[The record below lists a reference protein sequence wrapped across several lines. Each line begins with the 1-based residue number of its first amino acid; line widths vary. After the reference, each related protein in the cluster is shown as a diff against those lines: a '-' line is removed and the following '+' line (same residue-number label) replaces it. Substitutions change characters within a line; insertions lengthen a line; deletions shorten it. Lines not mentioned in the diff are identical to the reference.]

1 MPARP
6 RWFAAA
12 LVTVASIVL
21 AHYAQVWMVVPS
33 SLAPTSDF
41 AGTYVAATLIRTGH
55 AAQIYDPAVERGA
68 LVASGAPATHD
79 DIPFENPPAAAV
91 VALPFSLL
99 SAGTAWRAWS
109 MFQLLLMLLSLWI
122 VARAVPWPA
131 ALRRLPRLAIV
142 LVALAGFGTGLLI
155 VEGQWD
161 GVSVLGLAL
170 AYAAWRRG
178 RPELAGFALGFTA
191 AIAKPQLVIGIGAY
205 MIGRR
210 DWRGIAG
217 ALAGAAVSVLIGL
230 LAVGPHGLAAF
241 VSAVSTPHNSPT
253 AAMQGSSG
261 LFGPLLGRAP
271 GVYFLSIGA
280 GLLAA
285 SIAGWLGTIAHRRPD
300 LLEPSLCGAVTLSLF
315 ASPHLLG
322 HDLTLIAPVLVGALA
337 WLAGRPTESRWPGP
351 ATLAVIAGWALLSFA
366 SLEDLAQ
373 NSVGLP
379 GRATPWALLIAGATW
394 CALTVGA
401 GRSGRVGMGP
411 ERTADLAGAKPPI
424 AADVAS

>member
-1 MPARP
+1 VGSAVPARS

-21 AHYAQVWMVVPS
+21 AHYAQVWTVVPA

-55 AAQIYDPAVERGA
+55 AEQIYDPAVERRT
-68 LVASGAPATHD
+68 LVASGAPVGHD

-91 VALPFSLL
+91 VGLPFSLL

-109 MFQLLLMLLSLWI
+109 VLQLLLMMLSLWI
-122 VARAVPWPA
+122 VARAAPWPA
-131 ALRRLPRLAIV
+131 ALQRLPRLAIV
-142 LVALAGFGTGLLI
+142 LVALAGFGTGLLV

-161 GVSVLGLAL
+161 GVSVLGVAL

-191 AIAKPQLVIGIGAY
+191 AIAKPQLVIGIAAY
-205 MIGRR
+205 MVGRR
-210 DWRGIAG
+210 DWRAVAG
-217 ALAGAAVSVLIGL
+217 ALAGAALSLVIAL

-241 VSAVSTPHNSPT
+241 VAAVSTPHNSPT
-253 AAMQGSSG
+253 AEMQGSTG
-261 LFGPLLGRAP
+261 LFGSLLGQAP

-280 GLLAA
+280 GLMAA
-285 SIAGWLGTIAHRRPD
+285 AVAGWLGTISHRRTE
-300 LLEPSLCGAVTLSLF
+300 LFEPSLCGAVTLSLF

-322 HDLTLIAPVLVGALA
+322 HDLTLITPVLVVGLA
-337 WLAGRPTESRWPGP
+337 WLAGRPTEKRWPGP
-351 ATLAVIAGWALLSFA
+351 TTLAVIAGWALLSFA
-366 SLEDLAQ
+366 TLTDLAQ

-379 GRATPWALLIAGATW
+379 GRATPWALLIVGATW
-394 CALTVGA
+394 CALTVSAARG
-401 GRSGRVGMGP
+401 GSVPMRPQRRS
-411 ERTADLAGAKPPI
+411 A
-424 AADVAS
+424 VA

>member
-1 MPARP
+1 MPPRS

-21 AHYAQVWMVVPS
+21 AHYAQVWTAVPS

-55 AAQIYDPAVERGA
+55 AAQIYDPGVERRA

-91 VALPFSLL
+91 VTLPFSLV

-109 MFQLLLMLLSLWI
+109 LLQLLLMLLSLWV
-122 VARAVPWPA
+122 VARAAPWPGT
-131 ALRRLPRLAIV
+131 LQRLPRLAIV

-161 GVSVLGLAL
+161 GVSVLGVAL

-217 ALAGAAVSVLIGL
+217 ALAGAALSLVIALV
-230 LAVGPHGLAAF
+230 AVGPHGLAEF

-253 AAMQGSSG
+253 AEMQGSSG
-261 LFGPLLGRAP
+261 LFGSLLGQAP

-285 SIAGWLGTIAHRRPD
+285 VVAGWLGAITHRRPD

-337 WLAGRPTESRWPGP
+337 WLAGRPTETQWPGP
-351 ATLAVIAGWALLSFA
+351 ATLAVIAGWALLSLA

-379 GRATPWALLIAGATW
+379 GRATPWALLLVGATW
-394 CALTVGA
+394 CALTVQA
-401 GRSGRVGMGP
+401 ARSGKVRLRSKRRAAAP
-411 ERTADLAGAKPPI
+411 EARPRTPLI
-424 AADVAS
+424 

>member
-1 MPARP
+1 VGSAVPARQ

-12 LVTVASIVL
+12 IVTIASIVL
-21 AHYAQVWMVVPS
+21 AHYAQVWTVVPS

-55 AAQIYDPAVERGA
+55 AAEIYDPAVERA
-68 LVASGAPATHD
+68 TLVASGAPATHD
-79 DIPFENPPAAAV
+79 DIPFENPPAAAL
-91 VALPFSLL
+91 VAIPFSLL

-109 MFQLLLMLLSLWI
+109 LFQLLLMLLSLGV
-122 VARAVPWPA
+122 VARAAPWPA
-131 ALRRLPRLAIV
+131 ALPRLPRLAIV
-142 LVALAGFGTGLLI
+142 LVTLAGFGTGLLI

-161 GVSVLGLAL
+161 GVSVLGVAL

-205 MIGRR
+205 MLGRR

-217 ALAGAAVSVLIGL
+217 ALAGAALSLVIALV
-230 LAVGPHGLAAF
+230 AVGPHALAGF
-241 VSAVSTPHNSPT
+241 VGAVSTPHNSPT
-253 AAMQGSSG
+253 AEMQGSSG
-261 LFGPLLGRAP
+261 LFGSLLGQAP

-285 SIAGWLGTIAHRRPD
+285 AVAGWLGTMAHRRPE

-322 HDLTLIAPVLVGALA
+322 HDLTLIAPVLVAALA
-337 WLAGRPTESRWPGP
+337 WLAGRPTETLWPGP

-379 GRATPWALLIAGATW
+379 GRATPWALLISGATW

-401 GRSGRVGMGP
+401 ARS
-411 ERTADLAGAKPPI
+411 ERARLRPQRLLI
-424 AADVAS
+424 

>member
-1 MPARP
+1 VGSAVPARP

-21 AHYAQVWMVVPS
+21 AHYAQVWTVVPS

-55 AAQIYDPAVERGA
+55 AAQIYDPGVERA
-68 LVASGAPATHD
+68 TLVASGAPATHA

-91 VALPFSLL
+91 VAIPFSLL

-109 MFQLLLMLLSLWI
+109 IFQLLLMLLSLWV
-122 VARAVPWPA
+122 VARAAPWPA
-131 ALRRLPRLAIV
+131 ALRRLPRLAIA
-142 LVALAGFGTGLLI
+142 LVTLAGFGTGLLI

-217 ALAGAAVSVLIGL
+217 ALAGAALSLVIALV
-230 LAVGPHGLAAF
+230 AVGPHSLGAF

-253 AAMQGSSG
+253 AEMQGSSG
-261 LFGPLLGRAP
+261 LFGSLLGQAP

-285 SIAGWLGTIAHRRPD
+285 AVAGWLGTIAHRRPD
-300 LLEPSLCGAVTLSLF
+300 LFEPSLCGAVILSLF

-322 HDLTLIAPVLVGALA
+322 HDLTLIAPVLVAGLA
-337 WLAGRPTESRWPGP
+337 WLAGRPTETSWPGP

-379 GRATPWALLIAGATW
+379 GRATPWALLITGATW
-394 CALTVGA
+394 CALTVSA
-401 GRSGRVGMGP
+401 ARSGRVRLRP
-411 ERTADLAGAKPPI
+411 RRRSA
-424 AADVAS
+424 VA